1 MKTLISILMP
11 IALTAQV
18 AQKPASP
25 SAGNPILDPAK
36 LLKPATDSWPTYNGD
51 YSGRR
56 FSTLRQINQANV
68 KSMTLAWVYRASAG
82 PTLGTTIGGTGPD
95 VPPVAGRENGFG
107 GLQIKATPLMLNGVL
122 YF

>member
-1 MKTLISILMP
+1 MKTLIPILIP
-11 IALTAQV
+11 IALIAQV

-56 FSTLRQINQANV
+56 FSTLRQINQLNV
-68 KSMTLAWVYRASAG
+68 KSMTLAWVYRAAAG
-82 PTLGTTIGGTGPD
+82 ANGPGTIIGGTGPE
-95 VPPVAGRENGFG
+95 VPPVAGRETSFG
-107 GLQIKATPLMLNGVL
+107 GLQIKATPLMLNGV
-122 YF
+122 